1 MNQTNYTDK
10 IPVYCSDTDK
20 TVMAEVLEFKPRQF
34 LNVAVERSIRLT
46 MKYDNKH
53 DQYVGI
59 MAKLEFT
66 AKGPK

>member
-1 MNQTNYTDK
+1 MIQSTSSDK

-20 TVMAEVLEFKPRQF
+20 TVMAEILEFNPRKF

-46 MKYDNKH
+46 MKYDAKH
-53 DQYVGI
+53 DQYVGN

-66 AKGPK
+66 SKGPK

>member
-1 MNQTNYTDK
+1 
-10 IPVYCSDTDK
+10 
-20 TVMAEVLEFKPRQF
+20 MAEVLEFKPRQF